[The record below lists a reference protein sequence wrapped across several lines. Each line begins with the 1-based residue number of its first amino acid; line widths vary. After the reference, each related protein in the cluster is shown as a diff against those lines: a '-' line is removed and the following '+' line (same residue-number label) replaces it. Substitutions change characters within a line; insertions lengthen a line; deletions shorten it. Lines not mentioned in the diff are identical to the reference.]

1 VITTHRTSTREGS
14 AALRVGIAGCGLVA
28 TQVHL
33 PVLARQRDVRLVG
46 LAEVDLARRAA
57 AARRLPGVRAHA
69 AYDDLISQP
78 DVDAV
83 VVALP
88 SALHAQAA
96 LDALRQGKHVYVE
109 KPLATDLRAARC
121 VVDAWRQTRLVG
133 MVGFNYRFNPL
144 YQSARRK
151 LAAGAIGPPVAV
163 RSVFSTTPTT
173 AAHAWKASRAT
184 GGGVLLDLG
193 SHHLDLIP
201 FLLGARV
208 CEVYARTRAGSAE
221 ADTAGV
227 DLRLAS
233 GVVAQCLF
241 SWSSVEEDRVE
252 VYGQKGK
259 LTIDR
264 AASVEPRITGPTRR
278 LGRVSD
284 LAEALRFASRP
295 GYLVR
300 KLRSPLA
307 EPSYAVAL
315 GRFVAAAR
323 TGTPAAPD
331 LDDGYWSLAV
341 VIAAEESVRR
351 GESVPVQEMADA
363 R

>member
-1 VITTHRTSTREGS
+1 VANHTASLRPDS
-14 AALRVGIAGCGLVA
+14 ALLRVGIAGCGLVA
-28 TQVHL
+28 SQVHL
-33 PVLARQRDVRLVG
+33 PILSSRRDVQVVG
-46 LAEVDLARRAA
+46 VADVDPARRAA
-57 AARRLPGVRAHA
+57 ASRRVPEAGAFETYEEMLARA
-69 AYDDLISQP
+69 

-83 VVALP
+83 IVALP
-88 SALHAQAA
+88 SSLHAQAA
-96 LDALRQGKHVYVE
+96 VAALRAGKHVYVE
-109 KPLATDLRAARC
+109 KPLATDLQAAAC
-121 VVDAWRQTRLVG
+121 ALDVWRETRRVA

-151 LAAGAIGPPVAV
+151 LAAGAIGAPVAV

-208 CEVYARTRAGSAE
+208 CEVYARTRAGRTD
-221 ADTAGV
+221 ADTASV
-227 DLRLAS
+227 DLRLDS

-252 VYGQKGK
+252 VYGERGK
-259 LTIDR
+259 LAIDR
-264 AASVEPRITGPTRR
+264 AASVDARVTGPTRR
-278 LGRVSD
+278 LGRLAD
-284 LAEALRFASRP
+284 LAEALRFATRP
-295 GYLVR
+295 AYLAR

-307 EPSYAVAL
+307 EPSYEVAL
-315 GRFVAAAR
+315 GRFVASAR

-331 LDDGYWSLAV
+331 FDDGYRGLAA
-341 VIAAEESVRR
+341 VIAAEEAVHTGRSVHVRE
-351 GESVPVQEMADA
+351 GVNDS
-363 R
+363 